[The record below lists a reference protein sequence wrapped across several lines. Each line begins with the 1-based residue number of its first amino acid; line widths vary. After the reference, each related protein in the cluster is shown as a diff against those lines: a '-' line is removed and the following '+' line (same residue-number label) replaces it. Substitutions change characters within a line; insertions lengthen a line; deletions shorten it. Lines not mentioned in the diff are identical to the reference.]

1 MSRSHQIKFQRAQ
14 DHLEQLERRIAEWQ
28 KQVGTS
34 VFGELDPEDA
44 RFQIFYFQND
54 PVPDEKLSATIGD
67 VVQNLRASLDHLCFE
82 LATGF
87 KGRLTK
93 KQERSAGFP
102 IHRSEAELREASPDL
117 LGLVG
122 SEAAAIIQRLQ
133 PYSSRPDKK
142 EAGDLL
148 WQLHELVVA
157 DQRETL
163 ALVNTVVGRWS
174 VESILP
180 YDFDPV
186 GTWFRTGVPP
196 KGRAPIA
203 RLPLL
208 PEGTEEEVIRKITSS
223 LDVALADPPS
233 PSAGDPIHIVLT
245 DMAEYIQTR
254 VFKALEPLLPTSRPG
269 K

>member
-14 DHLEQLERRIAEWQ
+14 DHLKQLEGRIAEWQ

-34 VFGELDPEDA
+34 IFGELDPEDA

-54 PVPDEKLSATIGD
+54 PVSDEKLSAIIGD
-67 VVQNLRASLDHLCFE
+67 VVQNLRASLDHLFSE

-87 KGRLTK
+87 KGPLTK
-93 KQERSAGFP
+93 KQERSARFP
-102 IHRSEAELREASPDL
+102 IHLSEAELRAGSPDL

-122 SEAAAIIQRLQ
+122 SEAGAVIQRLQ

-157 DQRETL
+157 DQRESL
-163 ALVNTVVGRWS
+163 AVVNSVVGRCS

-180 YDFDPV
+180 LDFDPV
-186 GTWFRTGVPP
+186 GTWFRIGVPP

-208 PEGTEEEVIRKITSS
+208 PEGTEEEVVRKITSS
-223 LDVALADPPS
+223 LDVALADPPT
-233 PSAGDPIHIVLT
+233 PSAGDPIHVVLT

-254 VFKALEPLLPTSRPG
+254 VFKALEPLLPTSAPR

>member
-14 DHLEQLERRIAEWQ
+14 DHLQQLEARIAEWQ

-54 PVPDEKLSATIGD
+54 PVPDEKLSAIIGD
-67 VVQNLRASLDHLCFE
+67 VVQNLRASLDHLCYE

-87 KGRLTK
+87 RGPLTK
-93 KQERSAGFP
+93 KQERSTRFP
-102 IHRSEAELREASPDL
+102 IHCSEAEFREGSADL
-117 LGLVG
+117 FGLVG
-122 SEAAAIIQRLQ
+122 SEAGAVIQRLQ
-133 PYSSRPDKK
+133 PFSSRPDKK

-148 WQLHELVVA
+148 WQLHELVVSN
-157 DQRETL
+157 QREAL
-163 ALVNTVVGRWS
+163 ALVNSVVGRWS
-174 VESILP
+174 IESILP
-180 YDFDPV
+180 YDCDSA
-186 GTWFRTGVPP
+186 GSWFRTGVPP

>member
-14 DHLEQLERRIAEWQ
+14 SHLQQLEARIAEWQ
-28 KQVGTS
+28 KHVGTS
-34 VFGELDPEDA
+34 LFGESDPEDA

-54 PVPDEKLSATIGD
+54 PVPDEKLSPIIGD

-87 KGRLTK
+87 RGPLTK
-93 KQERSAGFP
+93 KQERSARFP
-102 IHRSEAELREASPDL
+102 IHRSEAEFRDGSPDL

-122 SEAAAIIQRLQ
+122 SEACAILQRLQ
-133 PYSSRPDKK
+133 PYSSRPDKM

-148 WQLHELVVA
+148 WQLHELGVS
-157 DQRETL
+157 DQRESL
-163 ALVNTVVGRWS
+163 AVVNTVVGRWS
-174 VESILP
+174 IESILP
-180 YDFDPV
+180 LDFDPA

-208 PEGTEEEVIRKITSS
+208 PEGTEDEVVRKITSS
-223 LDVALADPPS
+223 LDVALADPPV
-233 PSAGDPIHIVLT
+233 PSAADPVHVVLT
-245 DMAEYIQTR
+245 DIAEYIQTR
-254 VFKALEPLLPTSRPG
+254 VFKALEPLLPTSRAA

>member
-14 DHLEQLERRIAEWQ
+14 DHLQQLERRIAEWQ

-34 VFGELDPEDA
+34 LFGESDPEDA

-54 PVPDEKLSATIGD
+54 PVADEKLPAIIGD

-87 KGRLTK
+87 RGPLTK
-93 KQERSAGFP
+93 KQERSAAFP
-102 IHRSEAELREASPDL
+102 IHRSEAEFREGSPDL
-117 LGLVG
+117 PGLVG
-122 SEAAAIIQRLQ
+122 SEACAVIQRLQ
-133 PYSSRPDKK
+133 PWSSRPDKM

-148 WQLHELVVA
+148 WQLQELAVS
-157 DQRETL
+157 DQRESL
-163 ALVNTVVGRWS
+163 AVVNSVVGRCS
-174 VESILP
+174 IESILP
-180 YDFDPV
+180 LDHDPA

-196 KGRAPIA
+196 KGRAPVA

-208 PEGTEEEVIRKITSS
+208 PEGTEEDVIRKITSS

-233 PSAGDPIHIVLT
+233 PSAGDPVHVVLT

-254 VFKALEPLLPTSRPG
+254 VFRALEPLLPTSRPG